1 MPASTRKQ
9 LNVRSNEAYSTAHK
23 LARQLGT
30 TATEVVVRALREFNS
45 HHRIPSRLV
54 TPEEAAANLSAL
66 MTSIRARAPSRSA
79 ALASNHDDVYDE
91 FGLPK

>member
-45 HHRIPSRLV
+45 NHPIPSRLV

-66 MTSIRARAPSRSA
+66 MASIRARAPNRSA
-79 ALASNHDDVYDE
+79 ALASNYDDLYDE